1 MKTYSITFTVE
12 DKHIEKMKSINTVEE
27 YKDVAENDIDD
38 YVAAFLAFAASRDW
52 NEEEVKEVFATALME
67 SNNDFAFVSST
78 LEFEE
83 KN

>member
-1 MKTYSITFTVE
+1 MKTFSLTFTVE
-12 DKHIEKMKSINTVEE
+12 DKHIEKMKNISTVEE

>member
-1 MKTYSITFTVE
+1 MKTFNLTFTVE
-12 DKHIEKMKSINTVEE
+12 DKHIEKMKNISTVEE

-38 YVAAFLAFAASRDW
+38 YVAAFLAFTASRDW
-52 NEEEVKEVFATALME
+52 NEEELKEVFATALME